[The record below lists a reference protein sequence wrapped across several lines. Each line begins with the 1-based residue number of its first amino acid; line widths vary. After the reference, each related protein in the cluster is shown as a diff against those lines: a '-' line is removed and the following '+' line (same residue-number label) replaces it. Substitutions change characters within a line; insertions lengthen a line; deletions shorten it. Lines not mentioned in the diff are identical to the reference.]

1 MDEPEVTPAAAY
13 AAALRETVDRYLATG
28 GTQKKMATALHVSPG
43 TLSRYLSGQRV
54 AARAT
59 LHDMRAFLQEQEPPL
74 EDIDWAK
81 LETLCERAHA
91 ASGSPAVQLAQLK
104 EELARVREEIA
115 AVREEQE
122 QDHHV
127 ADERLAELE
136 EQALDLADQ
145 LRQALA
151 RAHTAEEERD
161 RLQDRVTEQDE
172 SLRHARGTEAE
183 LTRQQ
188 EQALARAHAAEGERD
203 RLQDRVGEQDE
214 SLRHARDYVH
224 RMEAELTRQQDQAS
238 GLLRELA
245 VLRVQNRRL
254 LEDQQ
259 AVSTPETQPA
269 PGVAAQYAHLTDHPH
284 AERTET
290 PQETRTPPQRHP
302 DRNPLPGQRTPTP
315 GDGTSPPSR
324 SARLSRA
331 EVQARLRAPTTAWVV
346 VAVAS
351 VALCAYTAA
360 TVVLAVPAVG
370 EDMTSTPG
378 PAASM
383 VTCNLLAAAFAGWS
397 GRLGVQRY
405 GPRVILPAG
414 LLLLAVGSLVASWS
428 QAYDMWAP
436 RPAVDRSIDWA
447 AVQLLT
453 GCALQGLGEG
463 LCAAVAR
470 AVLAAPYWYP
480 GPGRK
485 TTRAVAAGTA
495 IAVTASGLI
504 LSTWAW
510 RIAFQVPAVIAL
522 AMLLTLPFL
531 YSFKPM
537 PLLDDLY
544 GPDFRVLALVAGAH
558 TTLVCAIALTPTGGW
573 WSPSA
578 VALTALAVTMLVK
591 ASRRL
596 HMHAIGRLP
605 NWLRGAP
612 LFWAWVSGAVQY
624 TAWLYCTLVLQ
635 QLFGH
640 EAWTAAGLLL
650 LAVPLTALTV
660 LPGSAPT
667 RLRSPARIVGF
678 LATAAGLLWLAT
690 GPSHPDTF
698 PALSLVGAL
707 ALVGVGTATLRCPP
721 ERAQGGST
729 AVVRR
734 AHEVQRSTR
743 RSPHHKPDHRP
754 RPHRNGRIRH
764 GSHRLR
770 RGGRRGCP
778 GGRGPGPPTQEAPR
792 ADPALTEARREE
804 ARPFRARPAPGPPP
818 LSNA

>member
-624 TAWLYCTLVLQ
+624 TAWLYCSLVLQ

-721 ERAQGGST
+721 
-729 AVVRR
+729 
-734 AHEVQRSTR
+734 
-743 RSPHHKPDHRP
+743 
-754 RPHRNGRIRH
+754 NG
-764 GSHRLR
+764 LK
-770 RGGRRGCP
+770 
-778 GGRGPGPPTQEAPR
+778 E
-792 ADPALTEARREE
+792 EARRSFDAHTKYSGALAVALTTSLITAHAHTETDGYDTVLIVCAE
-804 ARPFRARPAPGPPP
+804 VAVVAALVGAARARRPKKPPEP
-818 LSNA
+818 TLP